1 MKAIISFFSI
11 CFLTIQLSQ
20 AQNPASYF
28 HAGAQA
34 YINEDIQ
41 AAKINVENGLAM
53 APNDEK
59 LIALKALLDKQ
70 QQQQK
75 DQQQQDQ
82 EKKEEQKQEENQEQ
96 DSQESQDQQNQD
108 KQDKQQDGQENQQ
121 QNQQNGEQQE
131 KEGGEMKEMKMSKE
145 QVEQM
150 LQMLRQ
156 EEDKLQEKLQQV
168 KARGK
173 KKKLD
178 KDW

>member
-1 MKAIISFFSI
+1 MKA
-11 CFLTIQLSQ
+11 FLVILFGAMLLSNSLR
-20 AQNPASYF
+20 AQDPDTYF

-59 LIALKALLDKQ
+59 LVALKALLDKQ
-70 QQQQK
+70 EEQKKQQQQK
-75 DQQQQDQ
+75 QDENKDQ
-82 EKKEEQKQEENQEQ
+82 EKEEKKDEQ
-96 DSQESQDQQNQD
+96 SQESEGQQQEKQDQQKQDQQNQ
-108 KQDKQQDGQENQQ
+108 E
-121 QNQQNGEQQE
+121 QNQQNGEQQDQQ
-131 KEGGEMKEMKMSKE
+131 EGQMKEMKMSKE

-156 EEDKLQEKLQQV
+156 EEDKLQEKLQNV
-168 KARGK
+168 KARGQ